1 MREEIALE
9 MPRPGSLPGAGIR
22 QIFRKRSGLGEEVV
36 GHQINGHAQHLL
48 PGKKSVVVQRVL
60 GLAANVEIQRGDL
73 MAEVVEILS
82 DQAGVD
88 VRVDVFLSQEPGRM
102 GGKAL
107 EQLR

>member
-1 MREEIALE
+1 
-9 MPRPGSLPGAGIR
+9 
-22 QIFRKRSGLGEEVV
+22 
-36 GHQINGHAQHLL
+36 
-48 PGKKSVVVQRVL
+48 
-60 GLAANVEIQRGDL
+60 

>member
-1 MREEIALE
+1 
-9 MPRPGSLPGAGIR
+9 
-22 QIFRKRSGLGEEVV
+22 
-36 GHQINGHAQHLL
+36 
-48 PGKKSVVVQRVL
+48 
-60 GLAANVEIQRGDL
+60 

-107 EQLR
+107 EQLNRFVELSNTI